1 MEGKVEVWFKGGF
14 HNFSDCR
21 QRHLIKPGFFAST
34 VLKFLVPGG
43 NKEPFCSRWASWS
56 SWCSWS
62 HSTGSTVPSTSM
74 VPACSHN
81 LGETAR
87 TSLFTTQFLIWNS
100 KTTHKSVPLGNSQ
113 PTICLRSVSQ
123 YHESCCGFS
132 FLITRHLHQVLIV
145 SSTACMCNTSWTAFW
160 LRYRPPDYDGT
171 FTFRH
176 NPVSKSNIKVQSFV
190 HQRISKKLQYI
201 GATIFMAI
209 SLGVLSLSYWAQVS
223 NKFLHI

>member
-1 MEGKVEVWFKGGF
+1 MTCSILSG
-14 HNFSDCR
+14 HDC
-21 QRHLIKPGFFAST
+21 
-34 VLKFLVPGG
+34 
-43 NKEPFCSRWASWS
+43 
-56 SWCSWS
+56 
-62 HSTGSTVPSTSM
+62 
-74 VPACSHN
+74 
-81 LGETAR
+81 
-87 TSLFTTQFLIWNS
+87 
-100 KTTHKSVPLGNSQ
+100 THKSVPLGNSQ

-123 YHESCCGFS
+123 FHESCCGFS

-171 FTFRH
+171 LTFRH

-223 NKFLHI
+223 NKFLHIQTSMTLIHQHLHLILMTFIFQMSQFEPITLPQVGLVAGSLGLTLGYGMGWYISLAHQYGLAQLMVTDFIQSSRDGLSELCNAW